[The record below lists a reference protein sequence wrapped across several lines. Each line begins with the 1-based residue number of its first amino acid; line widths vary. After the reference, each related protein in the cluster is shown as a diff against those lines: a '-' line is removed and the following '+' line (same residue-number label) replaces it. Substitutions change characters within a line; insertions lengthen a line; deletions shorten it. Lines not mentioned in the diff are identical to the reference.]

1 MLFVVSRY
9 TLYWVILLRYGHIK
23 INIEEKLNEKGL
35 SKNKFS
41 QKAEMQRT
49 QLNKYINNE
58 IVLLNIDVLARM
70 CSVLECDIADILE
83 YVPENKNQ

>member
-1 MLFVVSRY
+1 
-9 TLYWVILLRYGHIK
+9 
-23 INIEEKLNEKGL
+23 
-35 SKNKFS
+35 
-41 QKAEMQRT
+41 MQRT

-70 CSVLECDIADILE
+70 CAVLECDIADILE

>member
-1 MLFVVSRY
+1 MLFAVSRY

-70 CSVLECDIADILE
+70 CAVLECDIADILE